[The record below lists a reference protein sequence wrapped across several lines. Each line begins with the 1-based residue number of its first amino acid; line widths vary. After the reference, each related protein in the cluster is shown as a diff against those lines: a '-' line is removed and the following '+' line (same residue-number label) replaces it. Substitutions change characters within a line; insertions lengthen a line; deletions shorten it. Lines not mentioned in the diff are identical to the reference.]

1 MPVRDFY
8 TDLALGHRS
17 GNVVVM
23 TFSERCRRVGE
34 NGSRGTDHGTAA
46 PVLVFG
52 DAVRGGMRGTPPD
65 LGGLDRSGNLHHE
78 TDFRTLYSTLF
89 QD

>member
-52 DAVRGGMRGTPPD
+52 DAVR
-65 LGGLDRSGNLHHE
+65 L
-78 TDFRTLYSTLF
+78 
-89 QD
+89 